1 MEDDFGV
8 GPGQEAVAE
17 GNKPPPDRVTLT
29 FEAMERCL
37 FVAPGAPE
45 GDFTPEGEGAAKA
58 AGARGGFVCLRFRK
72 K

>member
-1 MEDDFGV
+1 
-8 GPGQEAVAE
+8 
-17 GNKPPPDRVTLT
+17 
-29 FEAMERCL
+29 MERCL

-45 GDFTPEGEGAAKA
+45 GDFTPEGEAAAKA